1 MSVPR
6 HAGRHSIRPDLEAV
20 IPTFGLR
27 VRWDDLEL
35 RLADDPELLAL
46 AELAADGVHG
56 PDVSPF
62 SRPWAQG
69 TREEVRRSVVTRQW
83 IRRGRIAVDD
93 WSLALGVFRDGE
105 IIGTQAVSAKDFQ
118 VTRSGHTG
126 SWLGLRHQGQGI
138 GTRMRL
144 MALHL
149 AFEGLDAAEMLSEAF
164 EDNPA
169 SNAVS
174 RRLGYTANGSR
185 VTAREG
191 NSVVEKGYRM
201 TRQLWDARPENL
213 RPEIM
218 LDGLS
223 PVRTFFGID
232 RPDHAVSEAPPV
244 PGTTGEDEHRGP

>member
-1 MSVPR
+1 M
-6 HAGRHSIRPDLEAV
+6 
-20 IPTFGLR
+20 PTFGLR

-35 RLADDPELLAL
+35 RLPDDVELLAL
-46 AELAADGVHG
+46 AGLAADGVHG

-62 SRPWAQG
+62 SRPWTQG
-69 TREEVRRSVVTRQW
+69 TREEVTRSVVTRQW

-105 IIGTQAVSAKDFQ
+105 IIGTQAVSAKGFQ

-138 GTRMRL
+138 GTKMRL

-149 AFEGLDAAEMLSEAF
+149 AFEGLNAAEMLSEAF

-185 VTAREG
+185 VTARDG
-191 NSVVEKGYRM
+191 HSVIENGYRM
-201 TRQLWDARPENL
+201 TRELWNTRPADLRTEITLDGVLPVRELFGVDRPEAL
-213 RPEIM
+213 
-218 LDGLS
+218 
-223 PVRTFFGID
+223 
-232 RPDHAVSEAPPV
+232 
-244 PGTTGEDEHRGP
+244 

>member
-1 MSVPR
+1 MSP
-6 HAGRHSIRPDLEAV
+6 IRSDLEA
-20 IPTFGLR
+20 IMPTFGLR
-27 VRWDDLEL
+27 VRWDDLDL
-35 RLADDPELLAL
+35 RLADDRELLAL
-46 AELAADGVHG
+46 ADLAAGGVHD

-69 TREEVRRSVVTRQW
+69 TREEVRRSVVSRQW

-93 WSLALGVFRDGE
+93 WSLAFGVFRDGE

-144 MALHL
+144 MALYL

-174 RRLGYTANGSR
+174 RRLGYATNGSR
-185 VTAREG
+185 LTAREG
-191 NSVVEKGYRM
+191 TSVVEKGYRL
-201 TRQLWDARPENL
+201 TRELWDARPDNL
-213 RPEIM
+213 RPEIV

-223 PVRTFFGID
+223 PVRTLFGLD
-232 RPDHAVSEAPPV
+232 RPDHAVTDVALL
-244 PGTTGEDEHRGP
+244 PGTEREDEHHRA